1 MIPILFDSKATS
13 FETNG
18 LGHLT
23 DTVSCKVTEERN
35 GIFELTMEY
44 PVTGIHY
51 EEIALT
57 KLILAQA
64 SQDET
69 NRQAFEIYEIKEPI
83 NGIATI
89 NARHITYRLNYIPV
103 KPFTASGITQTID
116 GLASNSMETN
126 PFSVVTDITNETSTY
141 NQIEPKSF
149 RSCLGGSEGSLLDV
163 FAGSG
168 TGEYLWDNY
177 TVRFLLHRGQDRGVQ
192 LRYAVNITDLENS
205 KSSEDLITGAIA
217 WWHDSDNTIIEYG
230 DAQYSSNAS
239 DYPTRTVLIDVST
252 EMETQPTLSQLNQMA
267 ADYVA
272 TQGQISQN
280 IKVSFLDLYDIEG
293 KEKADVRLCDTLKVI
308 YMPMGIETSKKV
320 VKTVWNVLL
329 NRYDQ
334 IELGTIKSTLAQ
346 TIVDNIGDIE
356 SIVKENSRI
365 ISVVQKVDREMGRV
379 STTVSQVTEDVNG
392 VLVEMSQL
400 DQTAQMISQT
410 VSQIQGDY
418 VKQSAY
424 NQDAENIQLQ
434 FSSVQDSISENK
446 DTLDELQTVITLN
459 ADGVTVGKNTSD
471 IRGVFGNESLDFI
484 DSSNTKLA
492 WLSTSE
498 GLGATEV
505 SIGDAT
511 TKSKRWRLIVS
522 SDGSHFRITRHS

>member
-13 FETNG
+13 FSTNG

-57 KLILAQA
+57 RLILAQA

-83 NGIATI
+83 NGVVTI
-89 NARHITYRLNYIPV
+89 NARHISYRLNYIPV
-103 KPFTASGITQTID
+103 RPFTASGITQTIS

-149 RSCLGGSEGSLLDV
+149 RSCLGGSESSLLDV

-177 TVRFLLHRGQDRGVQ
+177 TVRFLLHRGTDRGVQ

-230 DAQYSSNAS
+230 DPQYSSNAS
-239 DYPTRTVLIDVST
+239 DYPTRTVLIDVSQD
-252 EMETQPTLSQLNQMA
+252 METQPTLSQLNEMA

-308 YMPMGIETSKKV
+308 YMPMGIETTKKV
-320 VKTVWNVLL
+320 IKTVWNVLL

-334 IELGTIKSTLAQ
+334 IELGTIKSSLAQ

-356 SIVKENSRI
+356 SIVKANSRI
-365 ISVVQKVDREMGRV
+365 ISVVQKVDREIGQV
-379 STTVSQVTEDVNG
+379 TTTISQVTEDIDG
-392 VLVEMSQL
+392 VKTSVSNLT
-400 DQTAQMISQT
+400 QTAENLSTSVTAIEE
-410 VSQIQGDY
+410 DY
-418 VKQSAY
+418 VKQSTY
-424 NQDAENIQLQ
+424 QQNAEQVQLQ
-434 FSSVQDSISENK
+434 FSQV
-446 DTLDELQTVITLN
+446 N
-459 ADGVTVGKNTSD
+459 ADIDEMHTYITFDQNGVTVGKNDSN
-471 IRGVFGNESLDFI
+471 IRGVFGNDSLDFV
-484 DSSNTKLA
+484 DSSNTTLA

-498 GLGATEV
+498 GLGATELSV
-505 SIGDAT
+505 GDAT
-511 TKSKRWRLIVS
+511 QSNLRWRMTVS
-522 SDGSHFRITRHS
+522 TDGSHFRISRHT

>member
-1 MIPILFDSKATS
+1 MIPILFDGASSS

-23 DTVSCKVTEERN
+23 DTISCKVTEERN

-51 EEIALT
+51 QDIDLT
-57 KLILAQA
+57 KLILVQA
-64 SQDET
+64 SQDTT

-83 NGIATI
+83 NGVVSI
-89 NARHITYRLNYIPV
+89 NARHISYRLNYIPV
-103 KPFTASGITQTID
+103 KPFTASGITATIS

-149 RSCLGGSEGSLLDV
+149 RSCLGGSESSLLDV

-168 TGEYLWDNY
+168 TGEYLWDNF
-177 TVRFLLHRGQDRGVQ
+177 TVRFLLHRGADRGML
-192 LRYAVNITDLENS
+192 LRYAVNITDLQND

-217 WWHDSDNTIIEYG
+217 WWHDADNTIIEYG
-230 DAQYSSNAS
+230 EAQYSPNVA
-239 DYPTRTVLIDVST
+239 DYPVHRTVLLDIST
-252 EMETQPTLSQLNQMA
+252 EMETQPTLSQLNEMA

-272 TQGQISQN
+272 TQGQVSQN
-280 IKVSFLDLYDIEG
+280 IKVSFIDLYDLEG
-293 KEKADVRLCDTLKVI
+293 KAKADVRLCDTVKVI

-320 VKTVWNVLL
+320 IKTVWNVLL

-334 IELGTIKSTLAQ
+334 IELGTIKSSLAQ

-356 SIVKENSRI
+356 SIVRSNSRI
-365 ISVVQKVDREMGRV
+365 ISVVQKVDREIGEV
-379 STTVSQVTEDVNG
+379 TTTISQVTEDIDG
-392 VLVEMSQL
+392 VKTSVSNLT
-400 DQTAQMISQT
+400 QTAENLTSSVTAIEE
-410 VSQIQGDY
+410 DY
-418 VKQSAY
+418 VKQSTY
-424 NQDAENIQLQ
+424 QQNAEQVQLQ
-434 FSSVQDSISENK
+434 FSQV
-446 DTLDELQTVITLN
+446 N
-459 ADGVTVGKNTSD
+459 ADLNEMHTYITFDSNGVTVGKNDSN
-471 IRGVFGNESLDFI
+471 IRGVFGNDSLDFV

-498 GLGATEV
+498 GLGATELSV
-505 SIGDAT
+505 GDAT
-511 TKSKRWRLIVS
+511 QSNLRWRLTVS
-522 SDGSHFRITRHS
+522 TDGSHFRISRHT